1 VFGWCPKTERI
12 YKKIKE
18 QKYVVKM
25 AKNKS
30 ILEIVLE

>member
-1 VFGWCPKTERI
+1 LVGALKQKGYI
-12 YKKIKE
+12 KKIKE